1 MMHGHA
7 TFIHLDLVSLVFFA
21 SKCISRYLQVT
32 RQNRFIQAITRWV
45 LQESH
50 VLRVLSKKHYRIG
63 TNESRTQYHVRDW
76 FHYEIT
82 IEEYANDSWR
92 PLMADDVQLEVIML
106 DPHIRTTLI
115 NRNGTFIGDFMLPDR
130 FGAFK
135 LRVDYNR
142 RGYSYV
148 DEVDMISIRPPL
160 HNEYERFVPAAYPYY
175 VASFSMMFTLF
186 LFSWVFLYHRES
198 PASIKPKSS

>member
-1 MMHGHA
+1 MAH
-7 TFIHLDLVSLVFFA
+7 
-21 SKCISRYLQVT
+21 
-32 RQNRFIQAITRWV
+32 QNRFIQAITRWV

-63 TNESRTQYHVRDW
+63 TNESEYQYRTRDW

-82 IEEYANDSWR
+82 IEEYADDRWR
-92 PLMADDVQLEVIML
+92 PWMADDVQLELIML

-115 NRNGTFIGDFMLPDR
+115 NQNGTFIGDFMLPDR
-130 FGAFK
+130 FGVFK
-135 LRVDYNR
+135 LRIDYNR

-148 DEVDMISIRPPL
+148 NEIDMISIRPL
-160 HNEYERFVPAAYPYY
+160 RHTEYERFIPTAYPYY

-186 LFSWVFLYHRES
+186 LFSWVFLYHRDS
-198 PASIKPKSS
+198 SSSIKPKSS